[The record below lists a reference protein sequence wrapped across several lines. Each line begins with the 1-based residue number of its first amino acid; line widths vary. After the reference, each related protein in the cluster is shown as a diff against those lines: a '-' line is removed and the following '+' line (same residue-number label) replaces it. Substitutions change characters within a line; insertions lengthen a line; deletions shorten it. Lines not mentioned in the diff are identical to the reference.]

1 MASLSHRRNDNL
13 VNMYSSRAHVFQI
26 NEHKNKWIDK
36 AEQAIPISL
45 VAKLANDESIQTGE
59 QPNKRELKLIA
70 NNDYGETVLDV
81 NILAKTAF
89 TKRSQKF
96 GQWVDLTDSDQTI
109 YGLGFN
115 SEAELDEFAETFQ
128 QLQRDTFSHPS
139 FSQSHN
145 QPLSTGS
152 LHSTQPISQQAERSA
167 NWNQQQQLVN
177 SVSETNGRFS
187 AGKGGIQNMQ
197 QYSNTLSHPSHHQA
211 QIRRQQQQAQ
221 TAISNNGNLSISNN
235 IGENAASVAGNT
247 IGYPRSRSTL
257 GLESKTDYNNNNSNN
272 SSTKTAGKTSPGTEI
287 TNRSQN
293 EWQIIERLRYENE
306 RLERALEES
315 SKNSDIWHN
324 ELANLRTNNMKLTQ
338 ALQESKSHVEEWER
352 ELLSL
357 RGENKELKLQVSALE
372 SLSDPEKSNEYKNDL
387 QKYQNYVDEF
397 QSELRKKENE
407 IEELQKSMQELEIR
421 AAGSSTNG
429 HFNDVSPIDAQ
440 KRQELEVIY
449 AKFKS
454 KLRGLIDV
462 EKELEDFVTRK
473 AV

>member
-13 VNMYSSRAHVFQI
+13 INMYSSRAHVFQI
-26 NEHKNKWIDK
+26 NDHKNSWNYK

-45 VAKLANDESIQTGE
+45 VATLVNDDSNQTNE

-96 GQWVDLTDSDQTI
+96 GQWVDFTDSEQTI

-128 QLQRDTFSHPS
+128 QLQRDIFTHSS

-145 QPLSTGS
+145 QPLSTSS

-167 NWNQQQQLVN
+167 NRNQQQLVN
-177 SVSETNGRFS
+177 NVSETNGRFS
-187 AGKGGIQNMQ
+187 AGKVGVQNMQ

-211 QIRRQQQQAQ
+211 QIRRQQQQTQ
-221 TAISNNGNLSISNN
+221 NAISNNGDLGNN
-235 IGENAASVAGNT
+235 IGENAASVASNT
-247 IGYPRSRSTL
+247 LGYPRSRSTL
-257 GLESKTDYNNNNSNN
+257 GLESKTDYNNNNGNNNN

-287 TNRSQN
+287 SNRSQS

-357 RGENKELKLQVSALE
+357 RGENKELRLQVSALE

-387 QKYQNYVDEF
+387 QKYKNYVDEF

-407 IEELQKSMQELEIR
+407 IDGLQKSMQELEIR
-421 AAGSSTNG
+421 AANSSTNG
-429 HFNDVSPIDAQ
+429 HFNDVSSMDVQ

-462 EKELEDFVTRK
+462 EKELEDFVTK
-473 AV
+473 KTL